1 MDRRRTS
8 LLLLF
13 VFIGCTGAA
22 ILIGGGRPAGVQ
34 GPAPYLVQAVGS
46 LCALVAAGLLWIDGA
61 ERAAA
66 VVGGAVVLL
75 SVLDGIA
82 WADSGGGAD
91 IGAGLL
97 RLVCLLLIGTAT
109 ARLAVET
116 ARSRRPR

>member
-1 MDRRRTS
+1 VDRRRTS

-34 GPAPYLVQAVGS
+34 GLAPYLVQAVGS
-46 LCALVAAGLLWIDGA
+46 VCALVAAGLL
-61 ERAAA
+61 
-66 VVGGAVVLL
+66 
-75 SVLDGIA
+75 
-82 WADSGGGAD
+82 
-91 IGAGLL
+91 
-97 RLVCLLLIGTAT
+97 RLVCLVLTGMAT